1 MFQFKNLLTKSPL
14 ASQYLANELTIFA
27 PSDTAMEK
35 YTGQQDDQFLLNH
48 MGKFLTVSSHKWSID
63 KVPKNVSSAREAI
76 LYSWNGTQISLYQSQ
91 SFFAWG
97 SDTAMHSLTWGA
109 GYKKRMARG
118 ICTQTLLADW
128 KCLIQTVV
136 SSSQKGLLF
145 EDDFQKGKKRWIDW
159 VLTLLSTTTRG
170 ERVPPFSPPYS
181 L

>member
-1 MFQFKNLLTKSPL
+1 MFMFQFKNLLTKSPL

-76 LYSWNGTQISLYQSQ
+76 LYSWNGTQISLYQST

-97 SDTAMHSLTWGA
+97 SDTAMHSLTHM
-109 GYKKRMARG
+109 R
-118 ICTQTLLADW
+118 
-128 KCLIQTVV
+128 
-136 SSSQKGLLF
+136 S
-145 EDDFQKGKKRWIDW
+145 
-159 VLTLLSTTTRG
+159 
-170 ERVPPFSPPYS
+170 RV
-181 L
+181 